1 MPFTLSHSFFS
12 VLFECCAFIHIA
24 TASQVLKKHEDE
36 FFKVVD
42 AKLNLHFL
50 KRKNVIT
57 EDLKTQIES
66 SNSANA
72 KEILFEHLKCHA
84 DVAALRMYFEMA
96 EAADGFPNMQKLGKK
111 VLNDLPPEGL
121 LG

>member
-24 TASQVLKKHEDE
+24 TASQVLTKHEDE
-36 FFKVVD
+36 FFAVVN

-72 KEILFEHLKCHA
+72 KEILFEHLKCNA
-84 DVAALRMYFEMA
+84 DLAALKVYCEMA
-96 EAADGFPNMQKLGKK
+96 KAADGFPNMQTLGKK
-111 VLNDLPPEGL
+111 VLNDLLPEGL